1 MIQKIIGFQIVSN
14 DGNNDI
20 PQCFFSFEIFEDIEL
35 AIKWLELEKS
45 NPEHGEFRWVILPI
59 FEEDIEEPTIMI
71 EI

>member
-35 AIKWLELEKS
+35 AIK
-45 NPEHGEFRWVILPI
+45 
-59 FEEDIEEPTIMI
+59 
-71 EI
+71 